1 MSNISQLGQS
11 VNIKDDRLLLKFQ
24 SMYLIYIIL
33 LRTKPMVDT
42 SFDNVNML
50 KETIYLKQNIDQE
63 KIDKLIR
70 INHELKVNY

>member
-1 MSNISQLGQS
+1 
-11 VNIKDDRLLLKFQ
+11 
-24 SMYLIYIIL
+24 MYLIYIIL